1 MELDKNH
8 DGVITASEITDVD
21 RARYFSLFKTQLSEA
36 DRNHDGRIT
45 REEFS
50 RVGEVPFYSDIH
62 TVAGL
67 LLIVAFAGFCMFL
80 DGLLDAERRE
90 YLWYLLAG
98 VPVLAGL
105 AYLCAPEWFLTKSPY
120 LGFVVAAP
128 VILMLLALATGAT
141 RAKEEAPAA
150 PKGTVVY
157 KVGEKPAAG
166 ASGQRPAPGSPPRRP
181 AAPTARPRPAP
192 TPPRL
197 PPRPSQSSPG
207 SSPPRPPGSPPKP
220 GGAK

>member
-1 MELDKNH
+1 
-8 DGVITASEITDVD
+8 VITESEITDTD

-98 VPVLAGL
+98 VPALVGL

-120 LGFVVAAP
+120 FGFVVAAP
-128 VILMLLALATGAT
+128 VTLIVLALVTGAT
-141 RAKEEAPAA
+141 RAKEAAPAA

-157 KVGEKPAAG
+157 KVGEKPAAAG
-166 ASGQRPAPGSPPRRP
+166 ASGQRPAPGGPPRRP
-181 AAPTARPRPAP
+181 VATPPRPRPAP

-207 SSPPRPPGSPPKP
+207 SSPPRPPGGPPKP
-220 GGAK
+220 GGPK